1 MNLSSF
7 EAGRRLA
14 LTLREILAQAGLEGF
29 PKTSGQTGLHVFI
42 PLGGGVTPTA
52 ARTLA
57 DLFGRLIVDRH
68 PDLGT
73 MERVVNRRGA
83 KVYVD
88 TGQTGPSRTIVA
100 PYSVR
105 ATRGARV
112 STPITWAELEAG
124 VDPAAFTIRTVIDR
138 VARSGDPM
146 APMLTMR
153 PAIGEVMARL
163 AAVVGR
169 RP

>member
-1 MNLSSF
+1 
-7 EAGRRLA
+7 
-14 LTLREILAQAGLEGF
+14 
-29 PKTSGQTGLHVFI
+29 
-42 PLGGGVTPTA
+42 VTPTA
-52 ARTLA
+52 ARTLG

-68 PDLGT
+68 PELAT
-73 MERVVNRRGA
+73 MERVVNRRGT

-112 STPITWAELEAG
+112 STPLTWAELEAG
-124 VDPAAFTIRTVIDR
+124 VDPGAFTIRTVVDR

-146 APMLTMR
+146 RPMLALR
-153 PAIGEVMARL
+153 PEISEVMAKL
-163 AAVVGR
+163 PAIVGKR
-169 RP
+169 